1 MWATGRDEGTRCIKT
16 RHDEI
21 LHKSFIHEFQSRIY
35 TLQISCAMTAMRRP
49 LSYLHFT
56 FELLIKRSGI
66 FSFNARVAWGYNRK
80 EQKMGSLARGVI
92 ENPPV
97 TEDLW
102 LILVLGEDFCS
113 LIIRL
118 VSLFFLFGDGLAY
131 KARPVEYTA
140 VVSGNTAV
148 TRFVSPEKSP
158 ACYWR

>member
-1 MWATGRDEGTRCIKT
+1 
-16 RHDEI
+16 
-21 LHKSFIHEFQSRIY
+21 
-35 TLQISCAMTAMRRP
+35 MTAMRRP

-118 VSLFFLFGDGLAY
+118 VSLFFFVW
-131 KARPVEYTA
+131 RR
-140 VVSGNTAV
+140 SGV
-148 TRFVSPEKSP
+148 
-158 ACYWR
+158 